1 VRREV
6 AAAHARQIAA
16 FQTTTTTAAA
26 AASSFPATGKNSE
39 CAPAAELE
47 SALGQL
53 LALQTAG
60 QGVDYGAQASGGK
73 VGLKKARVSR

>member
-1 VRREV
+1 MRREV

-60 QGVDYGAQASGGK
+60 QGADYAAQASGGK
-73 VGLKKARVSR
+73 VGLEKLRVSR

>member
-16 FQTTTTTAAA
+16 FQTTTTAAAA

-53 LALQTAG
+53 LALQTAD
-60 QGVDYGAQASGGK
+60 QGADYAAQASGGK
-73 VGLKKARVSR
+73 VGLEKLRVSR

>member
-1 VRREV
+1 V

-16 FQTTTTTAAA
+16 FQTTTTAAAAA